1 MVLKRGRSREKEMK
15 KYLISAV
22 FLCAG
27 VLSLTAC
34 SPSVLDT
41 EALEALAE
49 AQREEDDT
57 DTAGSEIVST
67 PEEYEEIGEDEQGV
81 SQENEREDS
90 QADSRTKEGPAVSS
104 SDVEYLKYR
113 SNSDGTLIITGCDTS
128 LTELVIPGFIDGAE
142 VTAISYMAF
151 QNHEALAE
159 VEIPNTVTSVGENAF
174 DGTALLNSQSGVK
187 YADTWVVS
195 CDTDV
200 TSAEIREGTTGIAD
214 KAFQKCVSLTTVSI
228 PDSVLY
234 IGGAFPDCSSLTSV
248 TIPDGVTETDS
259 ATFIR
264 CKSLMSVTIP
274 DGVTTIGSNAF
285 ASCSSLAEITLPDS
299 VTSIEDSAF
308 YACKSLTTIT
318 VPDNV
323 SVIEENAFQGCESL
337 KSAELGASVVSIGE
351 RAFTDCTSLETI
363 TVCEGLQSIGDW
375 AFHGTS
381 LSTIYYTGSESD
393 WQSVSYTSERSADI
407 IDATVI
413 YNYSGK

>member
-1 MVLKRGRSREKEMK
+1 MILKCGQSHGKEMK
-15 KYLISAV
+15 RYLLSV
-22 FLCAG
+22 FFLCAG

-34 SPSVLDT
+34 GSSALDT
-41 EALEALAE
+41 EALEALVE
-49 AQREEDDT
+49 AQGEENDT
-57 DTAGSEIVST
+57 DTAGSELDSIA
-67 PEEYEEIGEDEQGV
+67 EEYEEIGENEQGLR
-81 SQENEREDS
+81 QENEWEDN
-90 QADSRTKEGPAVSS
+90 QADSQTTNELAVSS
-104 SDVEYLKYR
+104 SDVEYLEYR

-128 LTELVIPGFIDGAE
+128 LTEVVIPGFIDGAE

-151 QNHEALAE
+151 QNNEALAE
-159 VEIPNTVTSVGENAF
+159 VEIPDTVTSVGEDAF

-187 YADTWVVS
+187 YADTWLVS

-214 KAFQKCVSLTTVSI
+214 KAFSKCVSLTTVSI

-248 TIPDGVTETDS
+248 TIPDGVTEIDS

-264 CKSLMSVTIP
+264 CKSLASVTIP
-274 DGVTTIGSNAF
+274 DGVTSIGSNAF

-299 VTSIEDSAF
+299 VTIIEDSAF
-308 YACKSLTTIT
+308 LACDSFTTIT
-318 VPDNV
+318 IPDNV
-323 SVIEENAFQGCESL
+323 TDIEENAFKGCESL
-337 KSAELGASVVSIGE
+337 KSVVLGTSVVSIGE
-351 RAFTDCTSLETI
+351 RAFTDCFSLETI
-363 TVCEGLQSIGDW
+363 TVCKGLQSIGDW

-381 LSTIYYTGSESD
+381 LSTIYYTGNESD

-413 YNYSGK
+413 YNYSGN